1 MQKSKYLIAALMTLG
16 GLTLSAQTFQSEGLS
31 YKVLSAIEHTVQLT
45 ASNAAN
51 PTEVNLPDTVVYEGI
66 KYALTSIGEN
76 AFSNNNK
83 LVTVTLPATL
93 RDIQYGA
100 FFKTLKLRTIN
111 AHSPKA
117 PDIEASPF
125 ATTVLAG
132 ATLNVP
138 AGTWFDYQY
147 NWRRFQ
153 RVYEYGTKQGVVA
166 DGLKYN
172 ILSEQ
177 DRLVGLTGN
186 SYTGDVN
193 IPATATID
201 GKEYKVVEIG
211 CYAFDGAT
219 SITSVTIP
227 ATVLVINNYAFRKSS
242 LPAVTLPQ
250 GLRMLKEGCFEYTPL
265 TTVTIPQ
272 RIQRVE
278 NLVFAYCDKMTEV
291 TLGDSVNYLGNS
303 AFGSSPK
310 LQKVH
315 GGDKVTLIMESVFL
329 NDTSLTTAAFPNVVT
344 IKGAAFRNTA
354 VKFTFP
360 KSLKSIDL
368 QGFMECRGLT
378 EVVLPDTMDLVGS
391 TAFASCPNMTKIT
404 FPKVAKCKL
413 ASSGILQNNPK
424 LTEVVLPQNIT
435 AIPMSL
441 LAGCT
446 ALTTFTVP
454 SYIKELK
461 GSTFMRCT
469 ALKSVKLPEGL
480 TAIGGATFSG
490 CSALTGVDLPESIT
504 SLGGTIFLNCTA
516 LRYVKLPSK
525 LTALGAGTFNN
536 CTALDSVTFGPN
548 IATMGQSTFLGC
560 SNIKRVILP
569 EKLTMLP
576 NFTFKNCTSLDS
588 VYIPRAVASLGNQV
602 FNGCSKLPSVTL
614 RSNVSKIGTLCFVSC
629 TNLKTLRVNAITP
642 PTVDSTTFDADVL
655 AKTTLVV
662 RHEAASAYRTADVWK
677 QFNSITLGVN
687 AISAE
692 DAEMPITIMPGA
704 MEVPDGAEVYNLYGM
719 RMNPASLAKGIYI
732 VRYGRLTRKVM
743 VP

>member
-1 MQKSKYLIAALMTLG
+1 MQKNKYLIAALMTLG
-16 GLTLSAQTFQSEGLS
+16 ALTLSAQTFQSDGLS
-31 YKVLSAIEHTVQLT
+31 FKVLSATEHTVQLT
-45 ASNAAN
+45 ASDAAN
-51 PTEVNLPDTVVYEGI
+51 PTEITLPDTVVYEGV
-66 KYALTSIGEN
+66 KYTLTSIGEK
-76 AFSNNNK
+76 AFDNNNK
-83 LVTVTLPATL
+83 LVTVNLPATL

-100 FFKTLKLRTIN
+100 FFKTTKLRTIN
-111 AHSPKA
+111 AHSPMA

-125 ATTVLAG
+125 ATTVMVNC
-132 ATLNVP
+132 TLYVP
-138 AGTWFDYQY
+138 AGKWFDYQY

-177 DRLVGLTGN
+177 DRLAGITGN

-193 IPATATID
+193 IPASVTID

-211 CYAFDGAT
+211 CYAFDGRT
-219 SITSVTIP
+219 GITSVTLP
-227 ATVLVINNYAFRKSS
+227 ATILVINNYAFRKSS
-242 LPAVTLPQ
+242 LPTVTLPQ
-250 GLRMLKEGCFEYTPL
+250 GLRMLKEGCFEYAPL
-265 TTVTIPQ
+265 TTVTIPP

-278 NLVFAYCDKMTEV
+278 NLAFAYCDKMTEV

-303 AFGSSPK
+303 AFGFSPK
-310 LQKVH
+310 LKKIN

-354 VKFTFP
+354 VRFTFP
-360 KSLKSIDL
+360 RSLKSIDL

-378 EVVLPDTMDLVGS
+378 EVVLPDTMDLVGA
-391 TAFASCPNMTKIT
+391 TAFASCPNLTKIT
-404 FPKVAKCKL
+404 LPKVAKCNL
-413 ASSGILQNNPK
+413 VNAGILQNNPK

-435 AIPMSL
+435 VLPMSL

-446 ALTTFTVP
+446 SLTTFTVP

-461 GSTFMRCT
+461 GSTFNNCT

-480 TAIGGATFSG
+480 TTIGGGTFSG
-490 CSALTGVDLPESIT
+490 CSALTDVNLPESLT
-504 SLGGTIFLNCTA
+504 SLGGTIFLNCKA
-516 LRYVKLPSK
+516 LRHVKLPSK
-525 LTALGAGTFNN
+525 LTTLGAGTFNN

-548 IATMGQSTFLGC
+548 ITTMGQSTFFGC
-560 SNIKRVILP
+560 TNIKRVILP
-569 EKLTMLP
+569 EKLTSLP

-588 VYIPRAVASLGNQV
+588 VYISRSVASLGNQV

-614 RSNVSKIGTLCFVSC
+614 RSNVSKIGTLCFVGC

-642 PTVDSTTFDADVL
+642 PTVDSTTFESYVFTN
-655 AKTTLVV
+655 TTLVV
-662 RHEAASAYRTADVWK
+662 RHEAAAAYRSADIWK
-677 QFNSITLGVN
+677 QFKTITLGVN

-692 DAEMPITIMPGA
+692 DAELLITIMPGA
-704 MEVPDGAEVYNLYGM
+704 MEVPEGAEVYNLYGM

>member
-1 MQKSKYLIAALMTLG
+1 MQKNKYLIAALMTLG

-31 YKVLSAIEHTVQLT
+31 FKVLSATEHTVQLT
-45 ASNAAN
+45 ASDAAN
-51 PTEVNLPDTVVYEGI
+51 PTEITLPDTVVYEGV
-66 KYALTSIGEN
+66 KYTLTSIGEK
-76 AFSNNNK
+76 AFDNNNK
-83 LVTVTLPATL
+83 LVTVNLPATL

-100 FFKTLKLRTIN
+100 FFKTTKLRTIN
-111 AHSPKA
+111 AHSPMA

-125 ATTVLAG
+125 ATTVMVNC
-132 ATLNVP
+132 TLYVP

-177 DRLVGLTGN
+177 DRLAGITGN

-211 CYAFDGAT
+211 CYAFDGRT
-219 SITSVTIP
+219 GITSVTLP
-227 ATVLVINNYAFRKSS
+227 ATILVINNYAFRKSS
-242 LPAVTLPQ
+242 LPTVILPQ
-250 GLRMLKEGCFEYTPL
+250 GLRMLKEGCFEYAPL
-265 TTVTIPQ
+265 TTVTIPP

-278 NLVFAYCDKMTEV
+278 NLAFAYCDKMTEV

-310 LQKVH
+310 LQKVN

-354 VKFTFP
+354 VRFTFP
-360 KSLKSIDL
+360 RSLKSIDL

-378 EVVLPDTMDLVGS
+378 EVVLPDTMDLVGA

-404 FPKVAKCKL
+404 LPKVAKCNL
-413 ASSGILQNNPK
+413 VNAGILQNNPK

-435 AIPMSL
+435 VIPMSL

-446 ALTTFTVP
+446 SLTTFTVP
-454 SYIKELK
+454 SYIRELK
-461 GSTFMRCT
+461 GSTFNRCT

-480 TAIGGATFSG
+480 TTIGGSTFSG
-490 CSALTGVDLPESIT
+490 CSALTEVNLPESLT
-504 SLGGTIFLNCTA
+504 SLGGTIFLNCKA
-516 LRYVKLPSK
+516 LRHVKLPSK
-525 LTALGAGTFNN
+525 LTTLGAGTFNN

-548 IATMGQSTFLGC
+548 ITTMGQSTFFGC
-560 SNIKRVILP
+560 TNVKRVILP
-569 EKLTMLP
+569 EKLTSLP

-588 VYIPRAVASLGNQV
+588 VYIPRSVASLGNQV
-602 FNGCSKLPSVTL
+602 FNGCSKLASVTL
-614 RSNVSKIGTLCFVSC
+614 RSNVSKIGTLCFVAC

-642 PTVDSTTFDADVL
+642 PTVDSTTFEAPVFTN
-655 AKTTLVV
+655 TTLVV
-662 RHEAASAYRTADVWK
+662 RPEAAAAYRSADVWK
-677 QFNSITLGVN
+677 QFKTITLGVN
-687 AISAE
+687 AVSTDDTE
-692 DAEMPITIMPGA
+692 LPITIMPGA
-704 MEVPDGAEVYNLYGM
+704 MEVPEGAEVYNLYGM

-732 VRYGRLTRKVM
+732 VRLGRLTRKVM